1 MDEKKMRSEVDEI
14 VELVLKDYDQGR
26 DIDNMNIFDQPDRDE
41 VIEIV
46 NKLLGVLFPG
56 YYRDK
61 GYRFYNMYSK
71 LTLQFEDIMYYLSQQ
86 IALAL
91 AFDGKYGSLK
101 DDELEEEAQ
110 KIAIEFFRKI
120 PEIRAKINTDIQA
133 TYDGDPAAYNKEE
146 IVLSYPGLLA
156 STIYRVAHELHLLG
170 VRILPRMMSEY
181 AHSITG
187 IDIHPAA
194 RIGEY
199 FFMDHGTGIVIGST
213 SIIGEHVKIYQ
224 GVTIGALSTRGGHA
238 LNGTRRHPT
247 LEDDVTIYS
256 GASILGGNTV
266 IGKGS
271 IIGGNA
277 FITESVPPG
286 SRVSM
291 NSNTLNGSA
300 EATGGMRVE
309 KCETTCDDC
318 DNDTCWVANVTEWE
332 LHGKDGSGI

>member
-1 MDEKKMRSEVDEI
+1 
-14 VELVLKDYDQGR
+14 
-26 DIDNMNIFDQPDRDE
+26 
-41 VIEIV
+41 
-46 NKLLGVLFPG
+46 
-56 YYRDK
+56 
-61 GYRFYNMYSK
+61 
-71 LTLQFEDIMYYLSQQ
+71 
-86 IALAL
+86 
-91 AFDGKYGSLK
+91 
-101 DDELEEEAQ
+101 
-110 KIAIEFFRKI
+110 
-120 PEIRAKINTDIQA
+120 
-133 TYDGDPAAYNKEE
+133 
-146 IVLSYPGLLA
+146 
-156 STIYRVAHELHLLG
+156 
-170 VRILPRMMSEY
+170 MMSEY

-213 SIIGEHVKIYQ
+213 SIIGDRVKIYQ
-224 GVTIGALSTRGGHA
+224 GVTIGALSTKGGHA

-291 NSNTLNGSA
+291 NSDSA
-300 EATGGMRVE
+300 GGMRIDH
-309 KCETTCDDC
+309 CETTCDDC

-332 LHGKDGSGI
+332 LHGEDEPEI

>member
-1 MDEKKMRSEVDEI
+1 MDEKRMRSEVDEI

-26 DIDNMNIFDQPDRDE
+26 DIDNMDVFNLPDRDE
-41 VIEIV
+41 VIAIV
-46 NKLLGVLFPG
+46 VKLLQILFPG

-61 GYRFYNMYSK
+61 GYKFYNMYSK
-71 LTLQFEDIMYYLSQQ
+71 LNLQLEDIMYYLSRQ

-91 AFDGKYGSLK
+91 AFDGKYGTLK
-101 DDELEEEAQ
+101 DDDLEEEA
-110 KIAIEFFRKI
+110 FRQI
-120 PEIRAKINTDIQA
+120 PKIRAKINTDIQA
-133 TYDGDPAAYNKEE
+133 TYDGDPAAFNKEE

-194 RIGEY
+194 RIGDY

-213 SIIGEHVKIYQ
+213 SIIGERVKIYQ

-238 LNGTRRHPT
+238 LSGSRRHPT

-271 IIGGNA
+271 IVGGNA
-277 FITESVPPG
+277 FITESIPPF

-291 NSNTLNGSA
+291 NGNVASA
-300 EATGGMRVE
+300 GKAGVSIE
-309 KCETTCDDC
+309 KCDTTCESC
-318 DNDTCWVANVTEWE
+318 DNEDCWVGAVTDWE
-332 LHGKDGSGI
+332 QKK

>member
-1 MDEKKMRSEVDEI
+1 MMDDKMMRNEVDEI

-26 DIDNMNIFDQPDRDE
+26 DIDNMDVFNLPDRDE
-41 VIEIV
+41 VVDIV

-61 GYRFYNMYSK
+61 GYKFYNMYSK
-71 LTLQFEDIMYYLSQQ
+71 LTLQFEDIMYYLSRQ

-91 AFDGKYGSLK
+91 AFDGKYGTLK
-101 DDELEEEAQ
+101 FEDLDEEA
-110 KIAIEFFRKI
+110 KVIAIEFFRRI
-120 PEIRAKINTDIQA
+120 PDIRAKINTDIQA
-133 TYDGDPAAYNKEE
+133 TYDGDPAAFNKEE

-213 SIIGEHVKIYQ
+213 SIIGNHVKLYQ
-224 GVTIGALSTRGGHA
+224 GVTIGALSTRGGHS
-238 LNGTRRHPT
+238 LQGSRRHPT
-247 LEDDVTIYS
+247 LEDNVTIYS
-256 GASILGGNTV
+256 GASILGGETI
-266 IGKGS
+266 IGEGS

-277 FITESVPPG
+277 FITASVPPG
-286 SRVSM
+286 ARVS
-291 NSNTLNGSA
+291 
-300 EATGGMRVE
+300 
-309 KCETTCDDC
+309 
-318 DNDTCWVANVTEWE
+318 VANLDMNIEGCAKAGQDSKLCDPDE
-332 LHGKDGSGI
+332 NSPLCGICDRKPEMVGQSDAWCYII